1 MKNNQKELI
10 VNLYDLLIKINEE
23 GLEDDEFY
31 EWLNDNYFF
40 EKNLEEIIFELN
52 NAKSKL

>member
-1 MKNNQKELI
+1 MKKNQKELI
-10 VNLYDLLIKINEE
+10 DDLYNILVEINKE

-52 NAKSKL
+52 KAKSKL

>member
-10 VNLYDLLIKINEE
+10 VDLYDVLIKINEE

-40 EKNLEEIIFELN
+40 KKNLEEIIFELN
-52 NAKSKL
+52 KAKSKL

>member
-52 NAKSKL
+52 KAKSKL

>member
-10 VNLYDLLIKINEE
+10 DDLYDILTQINEE
-23 GLEDDEFY
+23 GLDDDDFY

-52 NAKSKL
+52 KAKRKL

>member
-10 VNLYDLLIKINEE
+10 DDLYNILVEMNEE

-31 EWLNDNYFF
+31 GWLNDNYFF

-52 NAKSKL
+52 KAKSKL